1 MLNFSFFCLY
11 LTTSGMGMH
20 CHETWTQCSVH
31 ARQLMSVLWSRTQH
45 VYQAGPELS
54 GPRSLPPKC
63 LLYTTHAY
71 GGLLGHLLEAGNDSS
86 IPIKCI
92 LSFLS
97 TVCKYHWNI
106 THSSLL
112 CWAYESVSR
121 NLFPFSFLK
130 CYASDSVNSILALE
144 VASYGSFSKACNT
157 VITLIFLWVASH

>member
-1 MLNFSFFCLY
+1 MTLTFLSSVY
-11 LTTSGMGMH
+11 TSWVLTTSGMGMH
-20 CHETWTQCSVH
+20 CHGTWTQCSVH
-31 ARQLMSVLWSRTQH
+31 ARQLMSVLWSGTQRVH
-45 VYQAGPELS
+45 QADLELS
-54 GPRSLPPKC
+54 PSLPPKC

-71 GGLLGHLLEAGNDSS
+71 GGPLGHLLQAGNYSS
-86 IPIKCI
+86 I

-97 TVCKYHWNI
+97 TVCKYYWNI

-130 CYASDSVNSILALE
+130 GYASDSVNSILALE